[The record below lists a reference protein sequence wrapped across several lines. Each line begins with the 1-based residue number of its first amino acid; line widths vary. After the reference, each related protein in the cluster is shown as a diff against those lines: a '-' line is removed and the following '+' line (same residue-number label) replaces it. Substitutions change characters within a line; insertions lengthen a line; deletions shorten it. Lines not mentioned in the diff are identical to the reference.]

1 MSNRSIHLKKLIFAE
16 KFILMIQ
23 RIQTLYLLI
32 SAVLIA
38 FLIVL
43 PFAEI
48 LSDGII
54 YQFNI
59 KGVLL
64 DGVLKKNG
72 ALLSILTGIA
82 LAAHGYAILSYK
94 NRTRQIRVIVFAI
107 LFLLGVIGM
116 FYYFTYFS
124 FSGSKISFKMG
135 TVFPL
140 VAIILD
146 YLAIR
151 SIGKDE
157 ALIRSIDRIR

>member
-1 MSNRSIHLKKLIFAE
+1 
-16 KFILMIQ
+16 MIQ

-32 SAVLIA
+32 SAILIA

-48 LSDGII
+48 LSDGVI

-59 KGVLL
+59 KGLLL
-64 DGVLKKNG
+64 DGVLKKSG
-72 ALLSILTGIA
+72 ALLSILTGMGLA
-82 LAAHGYAILSYK
+82 LHGYAILSFR

-116 FYYFTYFS
+116 FYFFTYFS

-135 TVFPL
+135 AVFPM

-151 SIGKDE
+151 AVGKDE

>member
-1 MSNRSIHLKKLIFAE
+1 
-16 KFILMIQ
+16 MIQ

-32 SAVLIA
+32 SAILIA
-38 FLIVL
+38 ILIVL

-48 LSDGII
+48 LSNGVI
-54 YQFNI
+54 YQFNM

-64 DGVLKKNG
+64 DGVLKKSG
-72 ALLSILTGIA
+72 TLLSILTGTGLA
-82 LAAHGYAILSYK
+82 LHGYAILSFR

-107 LFLLGVIGM
+107 LLLIGVVGM

-135 TVFPL
+135 AVFPV

-151 SIGKDE
+151 GIKKDE

>member
-1 MSNRSIHLKKLIFAE
+1 
-16 KFILMIQ
+16 MIQ

-32 SAVLIA
+32 SAILIA
-38 FLIVL
+38 FLFVL
-43 PFAEI
+43 PIADI
-48 LSDGII
+48 LSDGVI

-64 DGVLKKNG
+64 DGIVKKSG
-72 ALLSILTGIA
+72 LILLSLAGMA

-94 NRTRQIRVIVFAI
+94 TRTRQIRVIVFAI
-107 LFLLGVIGM
+107 LFLLGVVGM

-135 TVFPL
+135 TVFPI
-140 VAIILD
+140 VALILD

-151 SIGKDE
+151 AIGKDE

>member
-1 MSNRSIHLKKLIFAE
+1 
-16 KFILMIQ
+16 MIQ

-32 SAVLIA
+32 SAILIA

-48 LSDGII
+48 LSDGVI

-59 KGVLL
+59 KGLLL
-64 DGVLKKNG
+64 DGVLKKSG
-72 ALLSILTGIA
+72 ALLSILTGMGLA
-82 LAAHGYAILSYK
+82 LHGYAILSFR

-116 FYYFTYFS
+116 FYFFTYFS

-135 TVFPL
+135 AIFPM
-140 VAIILD
+140 VAIIFD

-151 SIGKDE
+151 AVGKDE